1 MSDDSDNGL
10 ILLGGLSIWLD
21 NGKHFSRNF
30 RSGARVY
37 STRGVGACI
46 SASGG
51 GLAGVGGALYL
62 VNDGSKSNMKGNQS

>member
-10 ILLGGLSIWLD
+10 IFLGGLSIWLD

-37 STRGVGACI
+37 STKGVGACI
-46 SASGG
+46 SALGG
-51 GLAGVGGALYL
+51 GLAGAGGALYL
-62 VNDGSKSNMKGNQS
+62 VKTEDRQEEKGI

>member
-1 MSDDSDNGL
+1 MNDDNNNGL
-10 ILLGGLSIWLD
+10 IFLGGLSVWLD

-30 RSGARVY
+30 RSGTRVY

-51 GLAGVGGALYL
+51 GLAGAGGALYL
-62 VNDGSKSNMKGNQS
+62 VKAEDRQEEKGF